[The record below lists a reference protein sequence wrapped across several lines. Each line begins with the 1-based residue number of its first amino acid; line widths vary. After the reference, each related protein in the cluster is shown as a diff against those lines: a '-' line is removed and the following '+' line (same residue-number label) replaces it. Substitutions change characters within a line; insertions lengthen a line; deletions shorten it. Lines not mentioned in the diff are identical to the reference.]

1 MLFAVDLSS
10 KGGSSFGGSFRV
22 KRICMES
29 KVIKSFCAE
38 CPLVVP
44 AKVCT
49 YVIFSVLV
57 VL

>member
-1 MLFAVDLSS
+1 MD
-10 KGGSSFGGSFRV
+10 
-22 KRICMES
+22 S

-49 YVIFSVLV
+49 YVIFPVLV